1 MPSGFEP
8 LASAR
13 VNVNIVVA
21 QPPTYTNY
29 ASYLVPSLQ
38 AAYDFS
44 PVKSR
49 IKTVLL
55 TNSSNPLG
63 RCYSR
68 NVLIECLEF
77 CQERGLHL
85 ISDELYALTDLGHV
99 KKGEEFVSVLSLTD
113 PFLPEGAIKVDPNRV
128 HVVWSAS
135 KLFGVSGLRVGCLVS
150 QHNPE
155 LISAMAL
162 LTATHAST
170 VSTLYLS
177 SLLSSSHLPTLFA
190 LNSERLTASY
200 HILADCLKEWNVE
213 FVEPTHGLFVFA
225 RLAKDL
231 RTVEQE
237 QSRFAQLLQ
246 AGVKVS
252 PGHSYRGKEGEFG
265 WARIRYSLEEAM
277 MRDAAAKLD
286 AFLGQR
292 R

>member
-1 MPSGFEP
+1 M
-8 LASAR
+8 
-13 VNVNIVVA
+13 
-21 QPPTYTNY
+21 
-29 ASYLVPSLQ
+29 
-38 AAYDFS
+38 
-44 PVKSR
+44 
-49 IKTVLL
+49 
-55 TNSSNPLG
+55 
-63 RCYSR
+63 
-68 NVLIECLEF
+68 LIECLEF

-135 KLFGVSGLRVGCLVS
+135 KLFGVSGLRVVSLILRIVSARLIVQGCLVS

-277 MRDAAAKLD
+277 MRDAVAKLD